1 MKLIKRCATFLLA
14 ALVLCAGL
22 VPGLLSANEAGET
35 ITFYHHDH
43 LGSPIMATNEAGA
56 VLWIREYSAFGDPKT
71 QGAAVAVG
79 YAGHEYYPESN
90 LTNMGARWY
99 NSELGRFMS
108 PDPVGFN
115 AGNTLSFNRYLYG
128 NNNPYTFYDP
138 DGEYFDLALEFVSI
152 GFGISSAI
160 NNIKEGNFGSAAL
173 DVVGIAVD
181 VALAAVPGVPGGVGI
196 IRQAAKNS
204 DKVIGV
210 ANKTVGRW
218 MSPDE
223 LAKMKKTGKV
233 QEGGGGQTRVA
244 DPSNPSAY
252 KAAPQ
257 GDKYVEFDV
266 PANRLRTHSQGTGR
280 IPGPNS
286 PDARAAARKGRDTS
300 GFEMPPA
307 TNIKEF

>member
-1 MKLIKRCATFLLA
+1 MNRITRCANILLA

-22 VPGLLSANEAGET
+22 LPGTLNANEAGET

-43 LGSPIMATNEAGA
+43 LGTPIMATNEAGA
-56 VLWIREYSAFGDPKT
+56 VLWIREYSAYGDPT
-71 QGAAVAVG
+71 SQGAAETVG

-138 DGEYFDLALEFVSI
+138 DGEYFDLAIEFVSI

-181 VALAAVPGVPGGVGI
+181 VTLAAVPGVPGGVGI
-196 IRQAAKNS
+196 LRQGAKHA
-204 DKVIGV
+204 DDVVGV
-210 ANKTVGRW
+210 ANKTDRLKKHVLNG
-218 MSPDE
+218 E
-223 LAKMKKTGKV
+223 L
-233 QEGGGGQTRVA
+233 
-244 DPSNPSAY
+244 D
-252 KAAPQ
+252 
-257 GDKYVEFDV
+257 
-266 PANRLRTHSQGTGR
+266 
-280 IPGPNS
+280 
-286 PDARAAARKGRDTS
+286 AARREAAGEVVARKADGTPWDHVTELRDAQRGLLKRIKS
-300 GFEMPPA
+300 IDKQLGSNNIDDA
-307 TNIKEF
+307 TRSSLQKELGEASRLLDKTEGYLPRK